1 MVLGRSAFV
10 ISVVAWSL
18 AVVPSMAVASD
29 AAGEDLLSMD
39 FEELLDVE
47 ISVAS
52 KKSESLT
59 DAPGVVAAVARE
71 EIDLYGDRNLFGLMQ
86 RQPSVYTRSS
96 FPYSDNAT
104 AFRGDLV
111 AHSSLHTLLLLN
123 GRPIRE
129 SAQGHNFPINMAFP
143 IEALEGIEVVRGPGS
158 VLYGTNAFSGVVNLK
173 SRSIPEQDRF
183 SISAMT
189 GDHGYYDTTVSLG
202 GRSGDL
208 GFTADVQTTGQGGDD
223 YRLVDQLGVYG
234 EADRFDRS
242 ISGVTH
248 LEYQGLTFD
257 MFAADMEMFSMGVMP
272 FWSNTHHESRT
283 KRLFANLGYR
293 VALHERYNLEF
304 NVTYNLQEN
313 VLAGPTAPWIGT
325 NTSDILGEVTLLANP
340 LDNLDVVLGFLQE
353 YQSNY
358 TPDDFQSIPS
368 YDYEPRSAYAQGDYR
383 IGDAVKL
390 IAGTQWNESAQGY
403 SDLISRYGV
412 ILTPFEKWGLKLL
425 RGEAFRGPIAME
437 SDLDDPLILV
447 GNKDLEPEVITTHD
461 VQLFYND
468 KYTYAAVTYFNSK
481 IDKQIVFDPT
491 ASNPSTYMNGGEQEF
506 DGIEFEGKHYLTPRW
521 HVLGSFTHQESDA
534 DEGLDHTVVPENMF
548 KLGTA
553 YSWEWG
559 SAAVFYT
566 HYGTP
571 PHVDSPLVVNPEPEA
586 VNLVSLN
593 VDIDTSQWMG
603 LEKKQ
608 CVLTLRAENLLD
620 EEVYVPTLAYT
631 GSPNSFP
638 YGPGMTFYAG
648 LTYNF

>member
-1 MVLGRSAFV
+1 MALGRSSFV
-10 ISVVAWSL
+10 IWATVWVL
-18 AVVPSMAVASD
+18 AVVPSMAAAND
-29 AAGEDLLSMD
+29 AAAEDLLEMD

-47 ISVAS
+47 VSVAS
-52 KKSESLT
+52 KKPESIT
-59 DAPGVVAAVARE
+59 EAPNIVIAVPRE
-71 EIDLYGDRNLFGLMQ
+71 EIELYGDRTLFGLMQ
-86 RQPSVYTRSS
+86 RQPSVYTCSS
-96 FPYSDNAT
+96 FVYSENAT
-104 AFRGDLV
+104 AFRGDLS
-111 AHSSLHTLLLLN
+111 AHSALHTLFLLN

-143 IEALEGIEVVRGPGS
+143 IEALDGIEVVRGPGS
-158 VLYGTNAFSGVVNLK
+158 VLYGTNAFTGVVNLK
-173 SRSIPEQDRF
+173 SRPIPEEDQL
-183 SISAMT
+183 SISAMM
-189 GDHGYYDTTVSLG
+189 GNRGYYDTTVSLG
-202 GRSGDL
+202 GRSGDF
-208 GFTADVQTTGQGGDD
+208 GYTADVRTAGQDGYD
-223 YRLVDQLGVYG
+223 YRMVDQMGAYDS
-234 EADRFDRS
+234 ADRFDRS
-242 ISGVTH
+242 VSGAAHVD
-248 LEYQGLTFD
+248 YGGLTFD
-257 MFAADMEMFSMGVMP
+257 VFAADMETFILGVMP
-272 FWSNTHHESRT
+272 FWSNAHHETRT

-293 VALHERYNLEF
+293 VDLHERYSLDF

-313 VLAGPTAPWIGT
+313 VLGSPAAPWIGT

-340 LDNLDVVLGFLQE
+340 LDDLNVVAGFLQE

-368 YDYEPRSAYAQGDYR
+368 YDYEPRSAYAQADYR
-383 IGDAVKL
+383 ISDAVKL

-412 ILTPFEKWGLKLL
+412 ILTPFEKWGLKVL

-437 SDLDDPLILV
+437 SDIDDPLILV
-447 GNKDLEPEVITTHD
+447 GNKNLEPEVIATYD

-468 KYTYAAVTYFNSK
+468 KHTYAALTYFDST
-481 IDKQIVFDPT
+481 IDGQIFFDPT
-491 ASNPSTYMNGGEQEF
+491 ASNPSTYINGGEQKF

-521 HVLGSFTHQESDA
+521 HVLGSFTHQESDSDA
-534 DEGLDHTVVPENMF
+534 GLDHTVVPENMF

-553 YSWEWG
+553 YTWDWG

-593 VDIDTSQWMG
+593 VDIDTSEWMG

-608 CVLTLRAENLLD
+608 CILTLRAENLLD
-620 EEVYVPTLAYT
+620 EKVYVPTLAYT

-638 YGPGMTFYAG
+638 YNAGMMFYAG